1 MVPGGGPSS
10 GRDGESCQG
19 GELSEDQVVDDRRPQ
34 DCEDDGDDQTS
45 VGVVQANGRSEAYI
59 DQGPRGGVCKA
70 KRILIRGDGVWGVP
84 DKPDR
89 AYDRCL
95 GDQQPDCRCHRER
108 QHSKWGKKKC
118 DVPGIDES
126 EREGATVGGAIP
138 PKRLA
143 HCRPDRRGHA
153 GAIWIKVL
161 DDPCAGADPPG
172 KEVRRGTEGD
182 GKAVRGNDV
191 QQKRE
196 CE

>member
-1 MVPGGGPSS
+1 MCFAPHLGSAGRREVDWSFGSKPEGHLAGNPEGHGDQGKLGFDKGDREDGSGEPVMVPGRGPSG

-34 DCEDDGDDQTS
+34 DCEDGGDDQTS
-45 VGVVQANGRSEAYI
+45 VGVVQANGR
-59 DQGPRGGVCKA
+59 
-70 KRILIRGDGVWGVP
+70 WGVP

-108 QHSKWGKKKC
+108 QHSKWGKKEC
-118 DVPGIDES
+118 DVPGIDEP

-143 HCRPDRRGHA
+143 HCRPDR
-153 GAIWIKVL
+153 
-161 DDPCAGADPPG
+161 
-172 KEVRRGTEGD
+172 
-182 GKAVRGNDV
+182 
-191 QQKRE
+191 
-196 CE
+196 